1 MVSQI
6 SWMAV
11 KTSRHQVI
19 RAWVGRE
26 RKRQEET
33 HFEKK
38 TIGLT
43 IVRASP
49 SWLFPLKILPMTLPR
64 SLHLSKIMFLIH

>member
-1 MVSQI
+1 MVNQI

-26 RKRQEET
+26 RKRQEKT
-33 HFEKK
+33 HFKNE
-38 TIGLT
+38 TVGL
-43 IVRASP
+43 SMYMCHHP
-49 SWLFPLKILPMTLPR
+49 GSFPLKILPMTLGR

>member
-1 MVSQI
+1 MVNQI

-26 RKRQEET
+26 RKRQEKT
-33 HFEKK
+33 HFKNGVAPMAEEK
-38 TIGLT
+38 GDHRRGCGEGEDNPPERGAC
-43 IVRASP
+43 V
-49 SWLFPLKILPMTLPR
+49 WE
-64 SLHLSKIMFLIH
+64 

>member
-1 MVSQI
+1 MVNQI

-26 RKRQEET
+26 RKRQEKT
-33 HFEKK
+33 HFKNE
-38 TIGLT
+38 TVGLS
-43 IVRASP
+43 IVHVSP
-49 SWLFPLKILPMTLPR
+49 FWLFSFKDPSYDFGQVT
-64 SLHLSKIMFLIH
+64 SSV